1 MSATRIVVLAKAPQ
15 PGRVK
20 TRLIPA
26 LGAEGAAALAAC
38 MLARTLAVAAEAA
51 EAVEATAPPEAVASM
66 GCGEA
71 TGAFAAR
78 PGGVELCASPAPGD
92 PAWRAVAVPAGLRWS
107 AQGEG
112 DLGARMAGA
121 ARRVL
126 AGGERVLLIGT
137 DCPALDAACLRAA
150 ADALDEV
157 EAVIVPSFDGG
168 YVLLGL
174 RRFDPSLFEGIAWS
188 TSTVAAATRARLAAL
203 AWPYREL
210 PALHDIDVPADLVHL
225 PSGA

>member
-1 MSATRIVVLAKAPQ
+1 VSTTRIVVIAKAPQ

-26 LGAEGAAALAAC
+26 LGAEGAAALAAR
-38 MLARTLAVAAEAA
+38 MLACTLVAAFEAA
-51 EAVEATAPPEAVASM
+51 GAADTADPALGV
-66 GCGEA
+66 
-71 TGAFAAR
+71 
-78 PGGVELCASPAPGD
+78 VELCASPAPGD
-92 PAWRAVAVPAGLRWS
+92 PAWQGVVVPAGLRWS

-137 DCPALDAACLRAA
+137 DCPALDAACLRTAA
-150 ADALDEV
+150 EALDEV
-157 EAVIVPSFDGG
+157 DAVIVPSFDGG

-188 TSTVAAATRARLAAL
+188 TSTVAAATRVRLDAL
-203 AWPYREL
+203 AWSYQVL
-210 PALHDIDVPADLVHL
+210 PALQDIDVPADLVHL
-225 PSGA
+225 PSAG

>member
-1 MSATRIVVLAKAPQ
+1 MSTTRIVVIAKAPQ

-26 LGAEGAAALAAC
+26 LGAGGAAALAAR
-38 MLARTLAVAAEAA
+38 MLACTLVAAFEAA
-51 EAVEATAPPEAVASM
+51 GAADTADPALGV
-66 GCGEA
+66 
-71 TGAFAAR
+71 
-78 PGGVELCASPAPGD
+78 VELCASPAPGD
-92 PAWRAVAVPAGLRWS
+92 PAWQGVVVPAGLRWS

-137 DCPALDAACLRAA
+137 DCPALDAACLRTAA
-150 ADALDEV
+150 EALDEV

-188 TSTVAAATRARLAAL
+188 TSTVAAATRVRLDAL
-203 AWPYREL
+203 AWSYQVL
-210 PALHDIDVPADLVHL
+210 PALQDIDVPADLVHL
-225 PSGA
+225 PSAG

>member
-1 MSATRIVVLAKAPQ
+1 MSTTRIVVIAKAPQ

-26 LGAEGAAALAAC
+26 LGAEGAAALAAR
-38 MLARTLAVAAEAA
+38 MLARTLAVAFEAA
-51 EAVEATAPPEAVASM
+51 GAADTADPALGV
-66 GCGEA
+66 
-71 TGAFAAR
+71 
-78 PGGVELCASPAPGD
+78 VELCASPAPGD
-92 PAWRAVAVPAGLRWS
+92 PAWQGVVVPAGLRWS

-150 ADALDEV
+150 AEALDEV

-188 TSTVAAATRARLAAL
+188 TSTVAAATRVRLDAL
-203 AWPYREL
+203 AWSYQVL
-210 PALHDIDVPADLVHL
+210 PALQDIDVPADLVHL
-225 PSGA
+225 PSAG

>member
-1 MSATRIVVLAKAPQ
+1 MSATRIVVFAKAPQ

-26 LGAEGAAALAAC
+26 LGAEGAAALAAR
-38 MLARTLAVAAEAA
+38 MLACTLVAAFEAA
-51 EAVEATAPPEAVASM
+51 GAADTADPALGV
-66 GCGEA
+66 
-71 TGAFAAR
+71 
-78 PGGVELCASPAPGD
+78 VELCASPAPGD
-92 PAWRAVAVPAGLRWS
+92 PAWQGVVVPAGLRWS

-150 ADALDEV
+150 AEALDEV

>member
-71 TGAFAAR
+71 TGAFTAR

-188 TSTVAAATRARLAAL
+188 TSTVAATTRARLAAL

>member
-51 EAVEATAPPEAVASM
+51 EAIEATAPPEAVASM

-71 TGAFAAR
+71 TGAFTAR

-188 TSTVAAATRARLAAL
+188 TSTVAATTRARLAAL

>member
-1 MSATRIVVLAKAPQ
+1 MSTTRIVVIAKAPQ

-26 LGAEGAAALAAC
+26 LGAEGAAALAAR
-38 MLARTLAVAAEAA
+38 MLACTLVAAFEAA
-51 EAVEATAPPEAVASM
+51 GAADTADPALGV
-66 GCGEA
+66 
-71 TGAFAAR
+71 
-78 PGGVELCASPAPGD
+78 VELCASPAPGD
-92 PAWRAVAVPAGLRWS
+92 PAWQGVVVPAGLRWS

-137 DCPALDAACLRAA
+137 DCPALDAACLRTAA
-150 ADALDEV
+150 EALDEV
-157 EAVIVPSFDGG
+157 DAVIVPSFDGG

-188 TSTVAAATRARLAAL
+188 TSTVAAATRVRLDAL
-203 AWPYREL
+203 AWSYQVL
-210 PALHDIDVPADLVHL
+210 PALQDIDVPADLVHL
-225 PSGA
+225 PSAG

>member
-1 MSATRIVVLAKAPQ
+1 MSVTRIVVFAKAPK

-26 LGAEGAAALAAC
+26 LGAEGAAALAAH
-38 MLARTLAVAAEAA
+38 MLGRTLDVAIEAEL
-51 EAVEATAPPEAVASM
+51 
-66 GCGEA
+66 GD
-71 TGAFAAR
+71 
-78 PGGVELCASPAPGD
+78 VELCASPAPGD
-92 PAWRAVAVPAGLRWS
+92 PAWQGIALPAALRWS

-126 AGGERVLLIGT
+126 AVSDRVLLIGT

-150 ADALDEV
+150 AEALDEA
-157 EAVIVPSFDGG
+157 EAVIAPSFDGG

-174 RRFDPSLFEGIAWS
+174 RRFDPTLFADIAWS
-188 TSTVAAATRARLAAL
+188 TPSVAAVTRARLRAL
-203 AWPYREL
+203 GWSHHVL
-210 PALHDIDVPADLVHL
+210 PALHDIDLPEDLVRL
-225 PSGA
+225 PAGRWPGQA

>member
-1 MSATRIVVLAKAPQ
+1 MSTTRIVVIAKAPQ

-26 LGAEGAAALAAC
+26 LGAGGAAALAAR
-38 MLARTLAVAAEAA
+38 MLACTLAVAFEPAGAA
-51 EAVEATAPPEAVASM
+51 DTADPALGV
-66 GCGEA
+66 
-71 TGAFAAR
+71 
-78 PGGVELCASPAPGD
+78 VELCASPAPGD
-92 PAWRAVAVPAGLRWS
+92 PAWQGVVVPAGLRWS

-137 DCPALDAACLRAA
+137 DCPALDAACLHTAA
-150 ADALDEV
+150 EARDEV

-188 TSTVAAATRARLAAL
+188 TSTVAAATRVRLDAL
-203 AWPYREL
+203 AWSYQVL
-210 PALHDIDVPADLVHL
+210 PALQDIDVPADLVHL
-225 PSGA
+225 PSAG

>member
-1 MSATRIVVLAKAPQ
+1 MSATRIVVFAKAPQ

-26 LGAEGAAALAAC
+26 LGAEGAAALAAR
-38 MLARTLAVAAEAA
+38 MLARTLAEAA
-51 EAVEATAPPEAVASM
+51 EASAPPGAVASM
-66 GCGEA
+66 ERGEA
-71 TGAFAAR
+71 TGASAAR
-78 PGGVELCASPAPGD
+78 PCGVELCASPAPGD
-92 PAWRAVAVPAGLRWS
+92 PAWRGLTVPAGLRWA

-137 DCPALDAACLRAA
+137 DCP
-150 ADALDEV
+150 ALDEV

>member
-1 MSATRIVVLAKAPQ
+1 MSATRIVVFAKAPQ

-26 LGAEGAAALAAC
+26 LGAEGAAALAAH
-38 MLARTLAVAAEAA
+38 MLAHTLGVAIEA
-51 EAVEATAPPEAVASM
+51 
-66 GCGEA
+66 GL
-71 TGAFAAR
+71 
-78 PGGVELCASPAPGD
+78 GGVELCASPAPDD
-92 PAWRAVAVPAGLRWS
+92 PAWQGIALPAAVCGS

-126 AGGERVLLIGT
+126 AAGDRVLLIGT
-137 DCPALDAACLRAA
+137 DCPALDAGCLRAA
-150 ADALDEV
+150 ADVLDAA

-174 RRFDPSLFEGIAWS
+174 RRFDPTLFADIAWS
-188 TSTVAAATRARLAAL
+188 TSSVAAMTLARLRAL
-203 AWPYREL
+203 GWTHCVL
-210 PALHDIDVPADLVHL
+210 PALHDIDVPDDLVHL
-225 PSGA
+225 PAGAWIDAG

>member
-1 MSATRIVVLAKAPQ
+1 MSATRIVVFAKAPQ

-26 LGAEGAAALAAC
+26 LGAEGAAALAAG
-38 MLARTLAVAAEAA
+38 MLVHTLGVAIEA
-51 EAVEATAPPEAVASM
+51 
-66 GCGEA
+66 GLGEA
-71 TGAFAAR
+71 
-78 PGGVELCASPAPGD
+78 ELCASPAPDD
-92 PAWRAVAVPAGLRWS
+92 PAWQGIALPAALRWS

-137 DCPALDAACLRAA
+137 DCPALDAGCLRAA
-150 ADALDEV
+150 SDALDAA

-174 RRFDPSLFEGIAWS
+174 RRFDPTLFADIAWS
-188 TSTVAAATRARLAAL
+188 TPSVATVTRARLCAL
-203 AWPYREL
+203 GWNHRVL
-210 PALHDIDVPADLVHL
+210 PALHDIDLPEDLVHL
-225 PSGA
+225 PAGRWASHA

>member
-1 MSATRIVVLAKAPQ
+1 MSTTRIVVIAKAPQ

-26 LGAEGAAALAAC
+26 LGAEGAAALAAR
-38 MLARTLAVAAEAA
+38 MLACTLVAAFEAA
-51 EAVEATAPPEAVASM
+51 GAADTADPALGV
-66 GCGEA
+66 
-71 TGAFAAR
+71 
-78 PGGVELCASPAPGD
+78 VELCASPAPGD
-92 PAWRAVAVPAGLRWS
+92 PAWQGVVVPAGLRWS

-137 DCPALDAACLRAA
+137 DCPALDAACLRTAA
-150 ADALDEV
+150 EALDEV

-188 TSTVAAATRARLAAL
+188 TSTVAAATRVRLDAL
-203 AWPYREL
+203 AWSYQVL
-210 PALHDIDVPADLVHL
+210 PALQDIDVPADLVHL
-225 PSGA
+225 PSAG

>member
-1 MSATRIVVLAKAPQ
+1 MSATRIVVFAKAPQ

-26 LGAEGAAALAAC
+26 LGAEGAAALAAR
-38 MLARTLAVAAEAA
+38 MLARTLAAAA
-51 EAVEATAPPEAVASM
+51 EAVEATAARRSVEAIDTV
-66 GCGEA
+66 EA
-71 TGAFAAR
+71 TGTAGPR

-92 PAWRAVAVPAGLRWS
+92 PAWRAVAVSAGLRWS

-112 DLGARMAGA
+112 DLGARLAGA
-121 ARRVL
+121 ARRVI

-150 ADALDEV
+150 ATALDEV
-157 EAVIVPSFDGG
+157 EAVIVPSVDGG
-168 YVLLGL
+168 YALLGL

-188 TSTVAAATRARLAAL
+188 TPTVAAATRARLAAL
-203 AWPYREL
+203 AWSWREL

>member
-1 MSATRIVVLAKAPQ
+1 MSATRIVVFAKAPQ

-26 LGAEGAAALAAC
+26 LGADGAAALAAR
-38 MLARTLAVAAEAA
+38 MLARTLAAAAEAL
-51 EAVEATAPPEAVASM
+51 
-66 GCGEA
+66 
-71 TGAFAAR
+71 
-78 PGGVELCASPAPGD
+78 PGGLELCASPAPGD
-92 PAWRAVAVPAGLRWS
+92 PAWQGVPVPAAVRWS

-150 ADALDEV
+150 AEALDEV

-188 TSTVAAATRARLAAL
+188 TPTVAAETRARIAAL
-203 AWPYREL
+203 AWSCREL

>member
-1 MSATRIVVLAKAPQ
+1 MSATRIVVFAKAPQ

-26 LGAEGAAALAAC
+26 LGAEGAAALAAR

-51 EAVEATAPPEAVASM
+51 EASAARKPVEAIDTVEATETA
-66 GCGEA
+66 G
-71 TGAFAAR
+71 AR

-92 PAWRAVAVPAGLRWS
+92 PAWRGRTVPAGLRWS

-126 AGGERVLLIGT
+126 AAGERVLLIGT

-150 ADALDEV
+150 AEALDEV

-225 PSGA
+225 PFGA

>member
-1 MSATRIVVLAKAPQ
+1 VSTTRIVVIAKAPQ

-26 LGAEGAAALAAC
+26 LGAEGAAALAAR
-38 MLARTLAVAAEAA
+38 MLACTLVAAFEAA
-51 EAVEATAPPEAVASM
+51 GAADTADPALGV
-66 GCGEA
+66 
-71 TGAFAAR
+71 
-78 PGGVELCASPAPGD
+78 VELCASPAPGD
-92 PAWRAVAVPAGLRWS
+92 PAWQGVVVPAGLRWS

-137 DCPALDAACLRAA
+137 DCPALDAACLRTAA
-150 ADALDEV
+150 EALDEV

-188 TSTVAAATRARLAAL
+188 TSTVAAATRVRLDAL
-203 AWPYREL
+203 AWSYRVL
-210 PALHDIDVPADLVHL
+210 PALQDIDVPADLVHL
-225 PSGA
+225 PSAG

>member
-1 MSATRIVVLAKAPQ
+1 MSATRIVVFAKAPQ

-26 LGAEGAAALAAC
+26 LGAVGAAALAAS
-38 MLARTLAVAAEAA
+38 MLARTLASAAA
-51 EAVEATAPPEAVASM
+51 ATAPAGEIGAV
-66 GCGEA
+66 
-71 TGAFAAR
+71 
-78 PGGVELCASPAPGD
+78 PGVVELCASPAPGD
-92 PAWRAVAVPAGLRWS
+92 RAWQGVAVPAGVRWS

-121 ARRVL
+121 ACRVL

-137 DCPALDAACLRAA
+137 DCPALDVDRLRAA
-150 ADALDEV
+150 GKALDEAD
-157 EAVIVPSFDGG
+157 AVIIPSFDGG

-174 RRFDPSLFEGIAWS
+174 RRFDPRLFEGIAWS
-188 TSTVAAATRARLAAL
+188 TPTVAATTRARLEAL
-203 AWPYREL
+203 AWSCREL
-210 PALHDIDVPADLVHL
+210 PALPDIDVPADLVHL

>member
-1 MSATRIVVLAKAPQ
+1 MSTTRIVVIAKAPQ

-26 LGAEGAAALAAC
+26 LGAEGAAALAAR
-38 MLARTLAVAAEAA
+38 MLACTLVAAFEAA
-51 EAVEATAPPEAVASM
+51 GAADTADPALGV
-66 GCGEA
+66 
-71 TGAFAAR
+71 
-78 PGGVELCASPAPGD
+78 VELCASPAPGD
-92 PAWRAVAVPAGLRWS
+92 PAWQGVVVPAGLRWS

-137 DCPALDAACLRAA
+137 DCPALDAACLRTAA
-150 ADALDEV
+150 EALDEV
-157 EAVIVPSFDGG
+157 DAVIVPSFDGG

-188 TSTVAAATRARLAAL
+188 TSTVAAATRVRLDAL
-203 AWPYREL
+203 AWSYRVL
-210 PALHDIDVPADLVHL
+210 PALQDIDVPADLVHL
-225 PSGA
+225 PSAG

>member
-1 MSATRIVVLAKAPQ
+1 MSTTRIVVIAKAPQ

-26 LGAEGAAALAAC
+26 LGAEGAAALAAR
-38 MLARTLAVAAEAA
+38 MLARTLAVAFEAA
-51 EAVEATAPPEAVASM
+51 GAADTADPALGV
-66 GCGEA
+66 
-71 TGAFAAR
+71 
-78 PGGVELCASPAPGD
+78 VELCASPAPGD
-92 PAWRAVAVPAGLRWS
+92 PAWQGVVVPAGLRWS

-137 DCPALDAACLRAA
+137 DCPALDAACLRTAA
-150 ADALDEV
+150 EALDEV

-188 TSTVAAATRARLAAL
+188 TSTVAAATRVRLDAL
-203 AWPYREL
+203 AWSYQVL
-210 PALHDIDVPADLVHL
+210 PALQDIDVPADLVHL
-225 PSGA
+225 PSAG

>member
-1 MSATRIVVLAKAPQ
+1 MSATRIVVFAKAPQ

-26 LGAEGAAALAAC
+26 LGAEGAAALAAR
-38 MLARTLAVAAEAA
+38 MLARTLAVAAEA
-51 EAVEATAPPEAVASM
+51 V
-66 GCGEA
+66 EA
-71 TGAFAAR
+71 TGASAAR

-92 PAWRAVAVPAGLRWS
+92 PAWRGRTVPAGLRWS

-126 AGGERVLLIGT
+126 AAGERVLLIGT

-150 ADALDEV
+150 AEALDEV

-225 PSGA
+225 PFGA